1 MNGAAAYQ
9 PEISLYIEFAV
20 ALIITLVFVFSSIFT
35 LRSRH
40 CDMSAW
46 HVHLG
51 AAIYGVIFG
60 AVIGFIIVP
69 LRVALMGGEM
79 PPETAGLSGAG
90 ALILI
95 IALRRGLL
103 ARLPFLGPQVKAYRR
118 ASLRRQIEGAQKQ
131 LDKLTPEQPE

>member
-1 MNGAAAYQ
+1 MTSYSAY
-9 PEISLYIEFAV
+9 PAEISLYIEIAV
-20 ALIITLVFVFSSIFT
+20 AAFITLIFVIASLVT
-35 LRSRH
+35 LRARH
-40 CDMSAW
+40 RDVSAW

-69 LRVALMGGEM
+69 LRMALLGGEM
-79 PPETAGLSGAG
+79 PAETAGLSGAG

-103 ARLPFLGPQVKAYRR
+103 ARLPFLGPQVRAYRR

-131 LDKLTPEQPE
+131 LDKLTPSSE

>member
-1 MNGAAAYQ
+1 MTSYSAY
-9 PEISLYIEFAV
+9 PAEISLYIEIAV
-20 ALIITLVFVFSSIFT
+20 AAFITLIFVIASLVT
-35 LRSRH
+35 LRARH
-40 CDMSAW
+40 RDTSAW

-69 LRVALMGGEM
+69 LRMALLGGEM
-79 PPETAGLSGAG
+79 PAETAGLSGAG

-118 ASLRRQIEGAQKQ
+118 ASLRRQIESAQKQ
-131 LDKLTPEQPE
+131 LDKLTPSSE

>member
-1 MNGAAAYQ
+1 MSSYSAY
-9 PEISLYIEFAV
+9 PAEISLYIEIAV
-20 ALIITLVFVFSSIFT
+20 AAFITLIFVIASLVT
-35 LRSRH
+35 LRARH
-40 CDMSAW
+40 RDVSAW

-69 LRVALMGGEM
+69 LRIALLGGEM
-79 PPETAGLSGAG
+79 PAETAGLSGAG

-103 ARLPFLGPQVKAYRR
+103 ARLPFLGPQVRAYRR

-131 LDKLTPEQPE
+131 LDKLTPSSE